1 MEEVVVIQQTGI
13 EYVLLLLLPYIA
25 LLLFAVL
32 IYRLWRGPRKDC
44 PRCAESVKRA
54 AQVCRYCGH
63 DFESG

>member
-1 MEEVVVIQQTGI
+1 MEEVVVQSGI
-13 EYVLLLLLPYIA
+13 EVVLYWLLPYIG
-25 LLLFAVL
+25 LLIFAVL

-63 DFESG
+63 EFQAA

>member
-1 MEEVVVIQQTGI
+1 MEDVVVVQSGIEVVL
-13 EYVLLLLLPYIA
+13 YWLLPYIG
-25 LLLFAVL
+25 LLIFAVL

-63 DFESG
+63 EFQSG